1 MEGEGSSVVRRS
13 QPIAIAS
20 NRFKGAESLS
30 SSAPAI
36 PNPFPELCSPSHSPV
51 TMATLTAPSSDR
63 HLLKVFGEDHR
74 GRSLWVGRT
83 TTAREVCRT
92 LVRTAGCG
100 QQEDW
105 TLLECHPALGLERCL
120 EDHEVVLEVQA
131 SWSLTGDS
139 RLLFCKNY
147 AKDQVFCQPALFF
160 PQHMISANAQ
170 VGEGMTSSQL
180 VQDLLGSGACPEI
193 QGFLHTRESKS
204 WRKICYFLRPSGL
217 YCSTKGAS
225 KEAEH
230 LRHVA
235 HLQHLQVYKVLEE
248 SARVHAA
255 PSRFCFC
262 LTLSRGSVHL
272 QDGVMMCADSDQSR
286 TCWMSAFRL
295 FKAKSE
301 ASLVAMELS
310 GKSGRVLQ
318 SPSEVESAERA
329 EGQGW
334 RRTEAL
340 RCSLPNL
347 SSASRASCVHLT
359 RPWFHGGV
367 SRKEAHRL
375 MEKQGL
381 VDGMFLV
388 RDSQQHEDCFVLSLC
403 YQLTIKHFLV
413 IPCEEQGRKYVTMDD
428 GASLFLD
435 LHHMIHFHLLNKGV
449 LPVCL
454 SHPCVCLTR

>member
-1 MEGEGSSVVRRS
+1 MEGEGSSLVRRS

-20 NRFKGAESLS
+20 NRLKGAESLS

-51 TMATLTAPSSDR
+51 AMATLTAPSSGK
-63 HLLKVFGEDHR
+63 HLLKVLGEDQR
-74 GRSLWVGRT
+74 GRSLWVGHA
-83 TTAREVCRT
+83 TTAREVCHM
-92 LVRTAGCG
+92 LVRTAGCS
-100 QQEDW
+100 QQENW

-120 EDHEVVLEVQA
+120 EDHEAVLEVQA

-139 RLLFCKNY
+139 RLVFCKNY
-147 AKDQVFCQPALFF
+147 AKYSQPALFF
-160 PQHMISANAQ
+160 PQHMISDSGH

-180 VQDLLGSGACPEI
+180 VQNLLGSGTCPEI
-193 QGFLHTRESKS
+193 QGFLHTKESKS

-230 LRHVA
+230 LRYVA
-235 HLQHLQVYKVLEE
+235 HLQHLQVYKVLEKTAE
-248 SARVHAA
+248 DYAA
-255 PSRFCFC
+255 PSHFCFC
-262 LTLSRGSVHL
+262 LRLSRSAVHL
-272 QDGVMMCADSDQSR
+272 QDLKIMCADSEQSR

-295 FKAKSE
+295 FKHGQQLQCNFQVSKWSSLDGTKLTDVKAKSE
-301 ASLVAMELS
+301 ASLVAMEFS

-318 SPSEVESAERA
+318 TPSERA
-329 EGQGW
+329 EGQDW
-334 RRTEAL
+334 RRTEVL

-359 RPWFHGGV
+359 QPWFHGGV

-381 VDGMFLV
+381 VDG
-388 RDSQQHEDCFVLSLC
+388 
-403 YQLTIKHFLV
+403 
-413 IPCEEQGRKYVTMDD
+413 
-428 GASLFLD
+428 
-435 LHHMIHFHLLNKGV
+435 
-449 LPVCL
+449 
-454 SHPCVCLTR
+454 